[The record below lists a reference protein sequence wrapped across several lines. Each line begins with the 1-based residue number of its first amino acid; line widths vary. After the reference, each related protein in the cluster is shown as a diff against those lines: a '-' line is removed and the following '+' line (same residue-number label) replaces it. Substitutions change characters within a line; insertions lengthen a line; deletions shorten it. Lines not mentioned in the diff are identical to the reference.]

1 MDFDNSLPSHSYF
14 YKTTDTHRSIEDEK
28 FKSSPSPPPPPPVSH
43 HDWEGTCFE
52 LIACFET
59 FF

>member
-43 HDWEGTCFE
+43 HDWEGTLCV
-52 LIACFET
+52 
-59 FF
+59 